1 MRGNLK
7 REQKEGN
14 MKKRGK
20 KLISLLVALG
30 LVASMLTGCGGG
42 ASESADSSSEASA
55 ENTSEDG
62 NMSLVVSHQPFSHG
76 LPSYIGEKEGTF
88 AENGLDMEILWFTGG
103 NTQNEALG
111 ADEWGAGAYGS
122 APAIAAGIAYDAK
135 IIGIHVGDN
144 VSLGYWARPDSDI
157 AQIQGEVEGSPD
169 IYGNADTWRG
179 KTILCAT
186 STSVHFGLVA
196 TLAKLGLTQNDV
208 NIVHMDVP
216 AAYAA
221 FKAGEGDIVAL
232 WDPQNYQAEQEGWV
246 KVSSGMAFPEE
257 FPTVFV
263 ASQKAIDENW
273 DAVYTWFKTSIEI
286 CEKYQDDL
294 DTQAEYL
301 LQMQLDNGIDTDEE
315 QAMRFVKDRPLPT
328 LEQQIEYFSGEY
340 GSRKMDT
347 VMEGVIDFF
356 VDQGSYTEEDKQ
368 TLIDNGFIDSEFIE
382 ALAEERG
389 VPME

>member
-1 MRGNLK
+1 MK
-7 REQKEGN
+7 RTS
-14 MKKRGK
+14 K
-20 KLISLLVALG
+20 KLISLLVATG
-30 LVASMLTGCGGG
+30 LLASALTGCG
-42 ASESADSSSEASA
+42 SSSSGSSETSSSA
-55 ENTSEDG
+55 ETSQPATEATAETTG
-62 NMSLVVSHQPFSHG
+62 ENVSIVVSHQPYSHG
-76 LPSYIGEKEGTF
+76 LPSYIGEQEGTF
-88 AENGLDMEILWFTGG
+88 AENGVDMEILWFTGG

-111 ADEWGAGAYGS
+111 ADEWDAGCYGA

-144 VSLGYWARPDSDI
+144 VSIAYWAREDSDV
-157 AQIQGEVEGSPD
+157 AQIQGEVEGYPD

-196 TLAKLGLTQNDV
+196 TLSKLGLTQNDV

-216 AAYAA
+216 SAYAA

-273 DAVYTWFKTSIEI
+273 DGVYQWFKTSLDI
-286 CEKYQDDL
+286 CEKYNDDL
-294 DTQAEYL
+294 DAQAAYL
-301 LQMQLDNGIDTDEE
+301 LEMQLDNGIDTDEE
-315 QAMRFVKDRPLPT
+315 QAKRFVSDRPLPT
-328 LEQQIEYFSGEY
+328 LEKEIEYFSGAY
-340 GSRKMDT
+340 GSRKMDE
-347 VMEGVIDFF
+347 VMDNVIDFF
-356 VDQGSYTEEDKQ
+356 IEQGSYTEADKQ
-368 TLIDNGFIDSEFIE
+368 TLYDNGFIDSEFIE

-389 VPME
+389 LSME

>member
-1 MRGNLK
+1 
-7 REQKEGN
+7 

-42 ASESADSSSEASA
+42 ASET

>member
-1 MRGNLK
+1 MK
-7 REQKEGN
+7 R
-14 MKKRGK
+14 RSK
-20 KLISLLVALG
+20 KLISLLAAVGVL
-30 LVASMLTGCGGG
+30 ASVLTGCGG
-42 ASESADSSSEASA
+42 AESSTTSDGDTNQAAAETSA
-55 ENTSEDG
+55 EGESTSI
-62 NMSLVVSHQPFSHG
+62 VVSHQPYSHG
-76 LPSYIGEKEGTF
+76 LPSYIGDQEGTF
-88 AENGLDMEILWFTGG
+88 AENGVDMEILWFTGG

-111 ADEWGAGAYGS
+111 ADEWDAGCYGA

-135 IIGIHVGDN
+135 IIGVHVGDN
-144 VSLGYWARPDSDI
+144 VSLGYWVRPDSEI
-157 AQIQGEVEGSPD
+157 AQIQGEVEGCPE

-196 TLAKLGLTQNDV
+196 TLSKLGLTQNDV

-232 WDPQNYQAEQEGWV
+232 WDPQNYQAEQEGCV
-246 KVSSGMAFPEE
+246 KVSSGTAFPEE

-263 ASQKAIDENW
+263 ASQKAIEENW
-273 DAVYTWFKTSIEI
+273 DGVYEWFKTSLDI
-286 CEKYQDDL
+286 CETYQDDL

-315 QAMRFVKDRPLPT
+315 QAYRFVEDRPLPT
-328 LEQQIEYFSGEY
+328 LEKEIEYFSGEY

-368 TLIDNGFIDSEFIE
+368 TLIDNGFIDGQFVE
-382 ALAEERG
+382 ALAQERG
-389 VPME
+389 LSME